1 LGIIVSVML
10 PKIKSVLS
18 ISLGTVFAF
27 FIMGALVSTT
37 GDQTLRYFTPF
48 KYFDFAYIV
57 QNSGYESS
65 FMIAAIGFIAIA
77 ITASYYIY
85 SKSDIHAV

>member
-1 LGIIVSVML
+1 
-10 PKIKSVLS
+10 
-18 ISLGTVFAF
+18 
-27 FIMGALVSTT
+27 MGALVSTT
-37 GDQTLRYFTPF
+37 GDQTLRYLTPF

-65 FMIAAIGFIAIA
+65 FMIVAIGFVAIA